1 MTKKLW
7 EAFIVRVFPGTL
19 EEYYAAREIHFR
31 EQRKYRRT
39 TQHIVGAVLFLAPV
53 FLLLILGYLP
63 LGAWA
68 LLVVLLTV
76 GHTCVM
82 DAATEHLCLLL
93 LRRERKVSSR
103 IEGIHPGNAATSEN
117 IRSETA
123 LSG

>member
-1 MTKKLW
+1 MVKKLW
-7 EAFIVRVFPGTL
+7 QAFIVRVFPGTL

-39 TQHIVGAVLFLAPV
+39 AQHIVGAVLFLAPV

-68 LLVVLLTV
+68 VFVVLLTV
-76 GHTCVM
+76 GHVCVS

-93 LRRERKVSSR
+93 LRREREASSR
-103 IEGIHPGNAATSEN
+103 IEVVYRDDVATSEK
-117 IRSETA
+117 IRSH
-123 LSG
+123 